1 MIVVIQFE
9 DFVKDKKGII
19 FQILV
24 SIIVFFIG
32 YTANAQDSLSV
43 KSITVI
49 LKDKTELQ
57 GNIVK
62 EDSTSITIRTPLGVE
77 KVIHRIDLIEVREEL
92 NKKFLFNRDMT
103 GAFGFTTITP
113 TLLNIR
119 GGFRYKSFGFHTSL
133 GKLGSWYGI
142 QFNPMIVL
150 HNDEEIFGYFS
161 GMLGYMEFDDPIFNL
176 LGAKQS
182 RVKWSYLGIS
192 YVLHHKGGFLF
203 DLGITLGG
211 EGRPPSKEIQILFQI
226 GYVFQF

>member
-1 MIVVIQFE
+1 MVLYEGIIRGM
-9 DFVKDKKGII
+9 KRII

-32 YTANAQDSLSV
+32 FNANAQDSSSV
-43 KSITVI
+43 KNITVV

-57 GNIVK
+57 GTIVK
-62 EDSTSITIRTPLGVE
+62 EDSTSITIRTPLGAE
-77 KVIHRIDLIEVREEL
+77 KVIQRMDLTEVREEL

-103 GAFGFTTITP
+103 GAFGFTAFTP
-113 TLLNIR
+113 ALLNIR

-150 HNDEEIFGYFS
+150 HHDEEIFGYFS
-161 GMLGYMEFDDPIFNL
+161 GVLGYMEFDDPIFNL
-176 LGAKQS
+176 FGTSQS
-182 RVKWSYLGIS
+182 RVKWSYMGMS

-203 DLGITLGG
+203 DLGLTLGG
-211 EGRPPSKEIQILFQI
+211 KGRPPSKEIQILFQI